1 MNRIGLVVVALLAG
15 AAVIVGSAVGITA
28 ARKRVK
34 RKPLRRARRVVR
46 PVTTGKGSA
55 VSTGKGPR
63 LVPAA

>member
-28 ARKRVK
+28 RKRVK
-34 RKPLRRARRVVR
+34 RKPQRRARRVVR

-55 VSTGKGPR
+55 ASTGKEPR